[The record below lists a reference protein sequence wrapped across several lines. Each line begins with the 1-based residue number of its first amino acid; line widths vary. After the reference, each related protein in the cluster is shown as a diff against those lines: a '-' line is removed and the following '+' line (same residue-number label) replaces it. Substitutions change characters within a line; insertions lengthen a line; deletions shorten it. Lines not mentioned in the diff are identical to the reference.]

1 MEKYGKEA
9 LKIRYEEDLKN
20 EYAKMLQTEKSKLEK
35 INEEWRN
42 LKMEMIHSIA
52 RYDVATTGGVNKDL
66 NTLNVEIIASIER
79 FRAVDQD
86 EQRQKREKNIK
97 SNIAALERL
106 LKQ

>member
-1 MEKYGKEA
+1 MC
-9 LKIRYEEDLKN
+9 IRD
-20 EYAKMLQTEKSKLEK
+20 
-35 INEEWRN
+35 R
-42 LKMEMIHSIA
+42 
-52 RYDVATTGGVNKDL
+52 TGGVNKDL